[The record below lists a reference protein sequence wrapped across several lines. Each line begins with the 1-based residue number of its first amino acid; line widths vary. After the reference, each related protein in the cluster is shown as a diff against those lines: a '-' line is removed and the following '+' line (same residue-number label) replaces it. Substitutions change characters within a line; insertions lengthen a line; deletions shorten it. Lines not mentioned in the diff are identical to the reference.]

1 MFLDVPLDVLHHRIF
16 PFLDYK
22 SRTNLNAILPIHERK
37 STPLRKDSQL
47 EFRIIFT
54 KAMVRKFRTSFILA
68 FSHELLGVLRQF
80 DRTNFI
86 CLQYCKNFRKEIIR
100 SLYYL
105 EKKVSRLYGLNTITY
120 TEIRKQLHGLSL
132 CISDTYPF
140 INSYPL
146 LDEFTAVSGNEPPVI
161 SVKLPVLEIPYDYT
175 DVDVFHEVDKDLR
188 RGKEMMGLWA
198 WRGDF
203 T

>member
-1 MFLDVPLDVLHHRIF
+1 MLLDLPLDVLHHRIF
-16 PFLDYK
+16 PYLDYN
-22 SRTNLNAILPIHERK
+22 SRNNLNAILPIHERK
-37 STPLRKDSQL
+37 TTPLRKDSQL

-68 FSHELLGVLRQF
+68 FSHELLGVLRHF

-105 EKKVSRLYGLNTITY
+105 EKKVSRLYGINSITY
-120 TEIRKQLHGLSL
+120 TEIRKQLNGLSL
-132 CISDTYPF
+132 CILHTYPF
-140 INSYPL
+140 IYSYPL
-146 LDEFTAVSGNEPPVI
+146 FDEFTAISGNEHPVI
-161 SVKLPVLEIPYDYT
+161 SVKLPALENPYYT
-175 DVDVFHEVDKDLR
+175 DVDILDETDKDLS

-203 T
+203 TL